1 MTCRQSS
8 QTSNLRAQK
17 PFTNEPLTDFS
28 KEELKRAQAEALEQV
43 KSELGR
49 TYPLI
54 IGGKKI
60 TSEQTFA
67 SVNPSQPDQIIGH
80 FVRATVEQTNEAVQV
95 AATTFETWKRVPA
108 EERAS
113 YLFAAADLL
122 RERRFYINAWMIYEV
137 GKSWPE
143 ADGDRAEAVDFLEF
157 LCTRNATSG

>member
-1 MTCRQSS
+1 TSHNEVFLRSVLMSTVIANVQS
-8 QTSNLRAQK
+8 RAQK

-28 KEELKRAQAEALEQV
+28 KEEPKQAQIQALEQV

-54 IGGKKI
+54 IGTKKI

-67 SVNPSQPDQIIGH
+67 SVNPTQPDQVIGH
-80 FVRATVEQTNEAVQV
+80 FVRATPQQANEAVQV
-95 AATTFETWKRVPA
+95 AATTFETWKRFPA

-122 RERRFYINAWMIYEV
+122 RQRRFYINAWMIYEV
-137 GKSWPE
+137 GK
-143 ADGDRAEAVDFLEF
+143 
-157 LCTRNATSG
+157 